1 MFEIMSRSKYDSL
14 IRENAELK
22 NANADLKDKLDQFK
36 AEKAVNSKYKCGGY
50 CRVCENGYEIPSY
63 TIGRNCIGSN
73 YGCLLNTECESFVKR
88 KE

>member
-1 MFEIMSRSKYDSL
+1 MLKIMSRSKYDSL
-14 IRENAELK
+14 IRENTELK
-22 NANADLKDKLDQFK
+22 NAKVNLEDKLDQFK
-36 AEKAVNSKYKCGGY
+36 AEKAVNSKYKGGGY

-63 TIGRNCIGSN
+63 TIGSN

>member
-1 MFEIMSRSKYDSL
+1 MFKIMSRNKYDGL

-22 NANADLKDKLDQFK
+22 NANANLEDKLNQFK
-36 AEKAVNSKYKCGGY
+36 AEKSVNSKYKCGGY

-63 TIGRNCIGSN
+63 TIGRD
-73 YGCLLNTECESFVKR
+73 YGCLLNTECKSFVKR